1 MKDLQESISESLD
14 SNNPEIF
21 PFLPY
26 ILQDIWEIGASA
38 EAIGNLIKTH
48 FQSTSGLKILDL
60 GCGKGAISIQIAKE
74 LGCLCVGI
82 DAMPEFIEE
91 ARTKSTEWGTD
102 KLCAFFH
109 ADIRQVVDGFR
120 GYDVIILGAIG
131 PILGDYFQSLTRL
144 KPNLNPGGIIIIDD
158 GYFDDTP
165 KTENVQNE
173 ESKTTFRHPRVLL
186 KTQIL
191 EQISEAGFILKEEM
205 FFKPDFIESSNK
217 DIFDPL
223 KSRCE
228 ELMLI
233 HPDKKHIFEEY
244 IQTQEEENQL
254 MESVITC
261 TTMLLTPK

>member
-1 MKDLQESISESLD
+1 MKDIQESISESLD
-14 SNNPEIF
+14 SNNPDIF

-38 EAIGNLIKTH
+38 EVIGNLIIKN
-48 FQSTSGLKILDL
+48 FNSTNGLKILDL
-60 GCGKGAISIQIAKE
+60 GCGKGAISIQLAKR

-82 DAMPEFIEE
+82 DAMPEFIED
-91 ARTKSTEWGTD
+91 ARAKSKEWETD

-109 ADIRQVVDGFR
+109 ADIRQVADGFR

-131 PILGDYFQSLTRL
+131 PILGDYFQTLTRL

-158 GYFDDTP
+158 GYFDNTVQ
-165 KTENVQNE
+165 KENIQNTESQE
-173 ESKTTFRHPRVLL
+173 AFSHLHVLL
-186 KTQIL
+186 KTDIL
-191 EQISEAGFILKEEM
+191 EQISRAGFVLKEEV

-223 KSRCE
+223 KSRCQ
-228 ELMLI
+228 ELMQI

-244 IQTQEEENQL
+244 IKNQEEENQL
-254 MESVITC
+254 MENVITC